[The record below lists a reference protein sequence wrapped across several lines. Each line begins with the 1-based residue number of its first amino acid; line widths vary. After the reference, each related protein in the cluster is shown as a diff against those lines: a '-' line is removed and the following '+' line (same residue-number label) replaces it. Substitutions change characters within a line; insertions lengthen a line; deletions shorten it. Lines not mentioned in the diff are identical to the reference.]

1 MSAIEN
7 MMRMVL
13 SSLDIDVEGM
23 KTEVTSRIVAF
34 EANIATLNATLIAIS
49 AEEKR
54 NAAMLEKLC
63 TEMGIEI
70 PPHQGPMQLM
80 LATAAET
87 KQ

>member
-34 EANIATLNATLIAIS
+34 EANIATLNATLIDHQKSLERIEQHLIVVRGALNVAPKPLFQIVE
-49 AEEKR
+49 AER
-54 NAAMLEKLC
+54 DD
-63 TEMGIEI
+63 
-70 PPHQGPMQLM
+70 
-80 LATAAET
+80 
-87 KQ
+87 